1 MLTQSPQ
8 KYQEVL
14 QVAERLFRQDP
25 DWVTFFREVLGIEG
39 SVRQTFPSFD
49 ELTAFEQSEE
59 YAKIQKM
66 VVKLREKRPT
76 AEGEG
81 EPTRVITVRLPAS
94 MHEYLKSEAHDM
106 RTSMNKLCISKLLQ
120 VIGEDQIPN
129 DRTTTPPK
137 ATVVRTAASPSLSNG
152 LHTTPTSPT
161 GYAQPQSTGQPQT
174 PPPFKPTQPRF

>member
-14 QVAERLFRQDP
+14 QAAERVFRQDP
-25 DWVTFFREVLGIEG
+25 DWVTFFREVLGVEG
-39 SVRQTFPSFD
+39 VVRQQFPSLD
-49 ELTAFEQSEE
+49 ELTAFEQSDE

-76 AEGEG
+76 AEPDG

-94 MHEYLKSEAHDM
+94 MHEYLKSEAHDL

-129 DRTTTPPK
+129 ERGSGVPKPTAARTT
-137 ATVVRTAASPSLSNG
+137 LGGGGLGNG
-152 LHTTPTSPT
+152 APT
-161 GYAQPQSTGQPQT
+161 GASNYAQPQQGGQPQT